1 MSEPLSNAKSEAVS
15 EPTTPSTPAD
25 VSPDGAPAEMRP
37 GMLSLL
43 QSVAAAAFGVQ
54 SEKKRQQDFQ
64 HGKPGDYIA
73 LGVIFVVV
81 FIVTLIVIV
90 NMVLSSAGK

>member
-1 MSEPLSNAKSEAVS
+1 MSETRISETPVTETPNTDPAQ
-15 EPTTPSTPAD
+15 TTPVAEPA
-25 VSPDGAPAEMRP
+25 RP
-37 GMLSLL
+37 GFLSMI

-73 LGVIFVVV
+73 LGVIFVIV
-81 FIVTLIVIV
+81 FIVTLIVVV

>member
-1 MSEPLSNAKSEAVS
+1 MSDQPANTPTPEQEPQ
-15 EPTTPSTPAD
+15 
-25 VSPDGAPAEMRP
+25 RP
-37 GMLSLL
+37 GVLNML

-73 LGVIFVVV
+73 LGVIFVIV
-81 FIVTLIVIV
+81 FIVTLIVVV

>member
-1 MSEPLSNAKSEAVS
+1 MSEQQ
-15 EPTTPSTPAD
+15 PSPESD
-25 VSPDGAPAEMRP
+25 RQRP
-37 GMLSLL
+37 GFLSLI
-43 QSVAAAAFGVQ
+43 QSVIAAAFGVQ

-73 LGVIFVVV
+73 LGIVFVVL
-81 FIVTLIVIV
+81 FIITLIVVV